1 MLPFC
6 AVILLATFWALISMV
21 ALWRR
26 PPYTFA
32 DWQQA
37 SERICHAIHRLK
49 SPLSDKRTCNT
60 LLKDLL
66 ANTAFIV
73 NVANSACMAVPLP
86 DARLEISSSKL
97 LSQAVALL
105 LQLHYARLRLYWPAV
120 RMQPPQVLTAA
131 ENYTCLCMALAGCL
145 ERIR

>member
-1 MLPFC
+1 MLLC
-6 AVILLATFWALISMV
+6 AAILLITLWAVL
-21 ALWRR
+21 ALLSSLQQ

-86 DARLEISSSKL
+86 DARLEISPSKL

-105 LQLHYARLRLYWPAV
+105 LRLHYARLRLYWPVV

>member
-26 PPYTFA
+26 PVYTFA
-32 DWQQA
+32 DWQLA

-60 LLKDLL
+60 LLEYGRRRRSQ
-66 ANTAFIV
+66 NIPHG
-73 NVANSACMAVPLP
+73 SAY
-86 DARLEISSSKL
+86 
-97 LSQAVALL
+97 LL
-105 LQLHYARLRLYWPAV
+105 L
-120 RMQPPQVLTAA
+120 
-131 ENYTCLCMALAGCL
+131 
-145 ERIR
+145 